1 MFEIMDRDS
10 QEAVIKVI
18 GVGGCG
24 GNAIE
29 HMIDNNV
36 NGVEFIVANT
46 DMQVLKKSRAK
57 MPRKK
62 TGMLTPSSAPGVV
75 RRSGQ

>member
-24 GNAIE
+24 GNAVE
-29 HMIDNNV
+29 HMIDMGV
-36 NGVEFIVANT
+36 SGVEFICANT

-57 MPRKK
+57 VQLQLGSAFELFHIYQGAFQKK
-62 TGMLTPSSAPGVV
+62 
-75 RRSGQ
+75 